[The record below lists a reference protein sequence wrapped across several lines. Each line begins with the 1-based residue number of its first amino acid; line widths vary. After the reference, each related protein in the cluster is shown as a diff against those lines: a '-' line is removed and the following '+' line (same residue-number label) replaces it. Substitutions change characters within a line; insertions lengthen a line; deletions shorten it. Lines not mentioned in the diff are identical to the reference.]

1 MSHTEINSK
10 EDFDNAVSQKGKY
23 VFVLAYDGTAPAD
36 ADSYALKFADMVSS
50 YKFDV
55 SKAPQ
60 AKVSQHVLKPD
71 DPSSKAGS
79 QCEIVQALHG
89 IEETPCALVYKDGQ
103 RVAKADGM
111 KPPSMQEIGQMISGG
126 K

>member
-1 MSHTEINSK
+1 MAFAFKMSHTEINSK

-60 AKVSQHVLKPD
+60 AKAV
-71 DPSSKAGS
+71 
-79 QCEIVQALHG
+79 HG

>member
-10 EDFDNAVSQKGKY
+10 EDFDNAVGQKGKY

-60 AKVSQHVLKPD
+60 AKVRQHVLKPD
-71 DPSSKAGS
+71 NPILKTQFS
-79 QCEIVQALHG
+79 CEVVQTVHG

>member
-60 AKVSQHVLKPD
+60 AKVRQSAFTLGIPSLRLK
-71 DPSSKAGS
+71 
-79 QCEIVQALHG
+79 
-89 IEETPCALVYKDGQ
+89 
-103 RVAKADGM
+103 R
-111 KPPSMQEIGQMISGG
+111 
-126 K
+126 